1 MRKYTVQSESQAV
14 LTDPN
19 REREKVDA
27 VCDSIVNNVPYSSKF
42 VNNELA
48 LKKKK
53 KKKIKRGK
61 ANAKINPFRSEF
73 LLPNEGNILLYI
85 IFKSEKK

>member
-42 VNNELA
+42 VNNELT

-53 KKKIKRGK
+53 KKELSKENKSKRK
-61 ANAKINPFRSEF
+61 N
-73 LLPNEGNILLYI
+73 
-85 IFKSEKK
+85 

>member
-53 KKKIKRGK
+53 KKLSEENKNKRK
-61 ANAKINPFRSEF
+61 N
-73 LLPNEGNILLYI
+73 
-85 IFKSEKK
+85 

>member
-53 KKKIKRGK
+53 KKLSEENKSKRK
-61 ANAKINPFRSEF
+61 N
-73 LLPNEGNILLYI
+73 
-85 IFKSEKK
+85 

>member
-53 KKKIKRGK
+53 KKK
-61 ANAKINPFRSEF
+61 KISE
-73 LLPNEGNILLYI
+73 
-85 IFKSEKK
+85 EKKTKKLTQTQLKF

>member
-1 MRKYTVQSESQAV
+1 MIVKEYFSEVIRIKTKNIQGDRGIAMRKYTVQSESQAV

-53 KKKIKRGK
+53 KKLSEENKSKRK
-61 ANAKINPFRSEF
+61 N
-73 LLPNEGNILLYI
+73 
-85 IFKSEKK
+85 

>member
-53 KKKIKRGK
+53 KKIKRGK
-61 ANAKINPFRSEF
+61 QKQTQKLTLSDLNFYCQVKEIYYC
-73 LLPNEGNILLYI
+73 I
-85 IFKSEKK
+85 

>member
-53 KKKIKRGK
+53 KIKRGK
-61 ANAKINPFRSEF
+61 QKQTQKLTLSDLNFYCQVKEIYYC
-73 LLPNEGNILLYI
+73 I
-85 IFKSEKK
+85 

>member
-19 REREKVDA
+19 REKEKVDA

-53 KKKIKRGK
+53 KKKL
-61 ANAKINPFRSEF
+61 SE
-73 LLPNEGNILLYI
+73 
-85 IFKSEKK
+85 EKQTQKLTLSDLNFYCQMKEIYYCI

>member
-53 KKKIKRGK
+53 KK
-61 ANAKINPFRSEF
+61 N
-73 LLPNEGNILLYI
+73 
-85 IFKSEKK
+85 